1 MKHELITTAD
11 GSTSLYI
18 PELDET
24 YHSTHGAINE
34 ALHVFIEHGL
44 KRFENAPVRIFELG
58 FGTGLNALVSH
69 IYSSKNQII
78 EYNSIEAYPVD
89 LEVVKKLN
97 YCDLLESDCLP
108 FFTKLHELT
117 WEDKHDMNEHFTF
130 QKTHKLIEDYTPEL
144 MYYDLVFFDAFG
156 PKVQSEMWDL
166 NVLEKMYNCLKMGG
180 ELITYCAQ
188 GQFKRNLKQLG
199 FEVIVLAG
207 PPGKREMTVAKKVT
221 V

>member
-34 ALHVFIEHGL
+34 ALHIFIENGL
-44 KRFENAPVRIFELG
+44 KRFENASVKIFELG
-58 FGTGLNALVSH
+58 LGTGLNALVSY
-69 IYSSKNQII
+69 IYSSEKQTI
-78 EYNSIEAYPVD
+78 EYNSIEAYPVG
-89 LEVVKKLN
+89 LEVVNKLN
-97 YCDLLESDCLP
+97 YCDLLESDCHT
-108 FFTKLHELT
+108 FFTELHEFS

-130 QKTHKLIEDYTPEL
+130 QKIHKLIEDYTPEL

-166 NVLEKMYNCLKMGG
+166 NVLEKMYNCLKTGG

-207 PPGKREMTVAKKVT
+207 PPGKREMTVAKKVA